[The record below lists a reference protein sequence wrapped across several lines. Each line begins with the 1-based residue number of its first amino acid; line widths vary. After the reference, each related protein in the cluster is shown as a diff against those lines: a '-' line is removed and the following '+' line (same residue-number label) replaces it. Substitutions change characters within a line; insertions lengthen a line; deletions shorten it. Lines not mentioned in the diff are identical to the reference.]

1 MSSRVG
7 LLLGSAIP
15 PESISSLARK
25 AERVGFGELWIA
37 EDMFFTGGIAGANIA
52 LASTEN
58 IVVGLGIV
66 SAVVRHPAL
75 LAMEVTTTAR
85 AFPGRFVPGIGLG
98 VPAWI
103 KQIGLY
109 PNSPI
114 GTIRTC
120 VNSLRDLSVGQTL
133 SSAGDFFFDQ
143 VRLEY
148 PVQVPLS
155 IRVGVSGPKM
165 LQLSGEISDGTIIS
179 VCSGLQYLSWA
190 KAQIRIGMERAG
202 RSGHHEI
209 TQFAIC
215 AINNDRSIARQEAR
229 RTLSFYL
236 AAGGGDS
243 LTEAAG
249 ISDEIKRI
257 LLNGGGA
264 SALEEQMPES
274 WIEDL
279 TVSGTPEDVI
289 AKIWSLTDNG
299 ADSVVLFP
307 TSGGV
312 ADQIITLIG
321 DYMHLLP
328 TR

>member
-1 MSSRVG
+1 MTSRIG

-15 PESISSLARK
+15 PENISYLARK
-25 AERVGFGELWIA
+25 AEEVGFGELWLA
-37 EDMFFTGGIAGANIA
+37 EDMFFTGGIAGSNIA
-52 LASTEN
+52 LSSTSN
-58 IVVGLGIV
+58 IMVGLGIV

-85 AFPGRFVPGIGLG
+85 AFPGRFIPGIGLG

-120 VNSLRDLSVGQTL
+120 VNSLRELSNGRTL
-133 SSAGDFFFDQ
+133 SSSDHFHFDE

-148 PVQVPLS
+148 PLQVPLS
-155 IRVGVSGPKM
+155 IRVGVAGPKM
-165 LQLSGEISDGTIIS
+165 LELSGEISDGTIIS
-179 VCSGLQYLSWA
+179 VCSGLQYLLWA
-190 KAQIRIGMERAG
+190 KAQIDIGMVRAG
-202 RSGHHEI
+202 RTGHHEI

-215 AINNDRSIARQEAR
+215 AINSDRSAARLEAR

-236 AAGGGDS
+236 SAGGGDA

-249 ISDEIKRI
+249 IADDLKRM
-257 LLNGGGA
+257 LLKGNGA

-274 WIEDL
+274 WVEDL
-279 TVSGTPEDVI
+279 TVSGTPEDVVE
-289 AKIWSLTDNG
+289 KIWSLTDGG

-307 TSGGV
+307 TSGGG
-312 ADQIITLIG
+312 ADQIIKLIA
-321 DYMHLLP
+321 DYMYLLP

>member
-1 MSSRVG
+1 VSSRVG
-7 LLLGSAIP
+7 LLLGSSIP
-15 PESISSLARK
+15 PETISSLARD
-25 AERVGFGELWIA
+25 AESVGFGELWIA

-52 LASTEN
+52 LASTAN
-58 IVVGLGIV
+58 IAVGLGIV

-75 LAMEVTTTAR
+75 LAMEVSTTAR
-85 AFPGRFVPGIGLG
+85 AFPGRFIPGIGLG

-103 KQIGLY
+103 RQIGLY
-109 PNSPI
+109 PNSPM

-120 VNSLRDLSVGQTL
+120 VNSLRELSAGQTL

-148 PVQVPLS
+148 PIQVPLS

-179 VCSGLQYLSWA
+179 VCSGLKYLSWA
-190 KAQIRIGMERAG
+190 KTQIDIGMKRAG
-202 RSGHHEI
+202 RSAHHEV

-215 AINNDRSIARQEAR
+215 AIDSDRKTARQEAR
-229 RTLSFYL
+229 RILSFYL

-249 ISDEIKRI
+249 ISDDLRRMLK
-257 LLNGGGA
+257 NGGGS
-264 SALEEQMPES
+264 SALEEQMPEY
-274 WIEDL
+274 WVEEL
-279 TVSGTPEDVI
+279 TVSGTAEDVTE
-289 AKIWSLTDNG
+289 KIWSLTDGG
-299 ADSVVLFP
+299 ADSVILFP
-307 TSGGV
+307 TSGHG
-312 ADQIITLIG
+312 AAQIIKLTG
-321 DYMHLLP
+321 EFMHLLP